1 MNVLALDTCFPALSV
16 AVGSSLASS
25 HARVLSRT
33 EPMATGHAERLLPL
47 IGSLLDE
54 AGLVVA
60 DIDRVVVTVGPGS
73 FTGTRI
79 GIAAAR
85 AFKLARHM
93 ALVPITSL
101 EAIALSPLI
110 AAAPGEDVVV
120 AVDAHRGEAY
130 VQVFDAEAR
139 QSSGPPRLLAL
150 SDLASLQR
158 GRPVLAI
165 GTAAGAVAEAINAS
179 GGKARAQ
186 PDMIFPDMAAAVIW
200 AATREPVTAPI
211 EPLYLRPP
219 DAKPQEGKSL
229 ERAGA

>member
-85 AFKLARHM
+85 AFKLTRHM